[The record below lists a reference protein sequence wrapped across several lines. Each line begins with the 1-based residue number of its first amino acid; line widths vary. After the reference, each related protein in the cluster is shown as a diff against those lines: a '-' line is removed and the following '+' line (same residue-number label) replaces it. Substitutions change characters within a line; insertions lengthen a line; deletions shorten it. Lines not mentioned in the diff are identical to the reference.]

1 MRLRRREQA
10 GLSLIE
16 LLVAVTIG
24 LFATLAI
31 TQSFAISEAHRRT
44 ATSGGDA
51 TFNGALAQY
60 TIQRDAR
67 MAGYGINH
75 PVLLGCKILAY
86 DEGVSPPRTFD
97 FFLAPVV
104 ITQGAGTA
112 PDEITITYSST
123 DTLPAPIE
131 LTQDLPT
138 PAANYHVKNAFGVAA
153 GNLLV
158 MAEGGFDCTLSEATN
173 TPSLAAPGNQDIIIH
188 NSGNYTDAYGRR
200 VAARYNKPGGLGPN
214 YTRNAIL
221 YNLGPA
227 PIVSRYYVAGNE
239 LRVDQLISNTIGAR
253 VAPEI
258 VQLQAQY
265 GRDTDGDGI
274 VDTWTEATPATAVE
288 WSRTLALRFA
298 IVARSALPERERD
311 AAGVCTTTTAAPTWA
326 GGTLDVTALP
336 DWRCYRYR
344 VFEST
349 TSLRNLI
356 WRPA

>member
-1 MRLRRREQA
+1 MRLHPRRQS

-31 TQSFAISEAHRRT
+31 TQSFVISGAHRRT

-51 TFNGALAQY
+51 AFNSALGQY

-75 PVLLGCKILAY
+75 PMLLGCRVIAY

-112 PDEITITYSST
+112 PDAITITYSST
-123 DTLPAPIE
+123 DTLPAPIV
-131 LTQDLPT
+131 
-138 PAANYHVKNAFGVAA
+138 N
-153 GNLLV
+153 
-158 MAEGGFDCTLSEATN
+158 
-173 TPSLAAPGNQDIIIH
+173 
-188 NSGNYTDAYGRR
+188 
-200 VAARYNKPGGLGPN
+200 
-214 YTRNAIL
+214 
-221 YNLGPA
+221 
-227 PIVSRYYVAGNE
+227 RYYIAGNE
-239 LRVDQLISNTIGAR
+239 LRLDPLISNTIGAR

-265 GRDTDGDGI
+265 GRDADGDGI
-274 VDTWTEATPATAVE
+274 VDTWTDATPATAVE

-298 IVARSALPERERD
+298 LVARSALPERERE
-311 AAGVCTTTTAAPTWA
+311 AAGVCTTTTAPPTWA